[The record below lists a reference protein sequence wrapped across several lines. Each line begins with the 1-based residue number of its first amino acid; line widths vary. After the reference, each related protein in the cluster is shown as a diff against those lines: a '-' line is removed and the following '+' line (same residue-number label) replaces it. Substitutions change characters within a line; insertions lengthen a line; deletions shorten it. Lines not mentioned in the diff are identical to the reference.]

1 MSEESQTLAN
11 ELVDELA
18 PMGEVATK
26 SMFGGN
32 GIFLDKV
39 MFMMVDRTGT
49 AYMRTDETTAP
60 DFEAA
65 GSRQF
70 EPMPYWSV
78 PDAVA
83 ADPDELLAW
92 ATRAL
97 EVAREAK
104 K

>member
-1 MSEESQTLAN
+1 MSEVSQTLADQ
-11 ELVDELA
+11 LVDELA
-18 PMGEVATK
+18 PMGPVMTR

-49 AYMRTDETTAP
+49 AYMRTDQSTASN
-60 DFEAA
+60 FEAA

-70 EPMPYWSV
+70 KPMPYWSV
-78 PDAVA
+78 PEAVA
-83 ADPDELLAW
+83 ADPEELLAW
-92 ATRAL
+92 ASLAL
-97 EVAREAK
+97 EVARAAK